1 MNRRTWL
8 KQAPAGAAPASLV
21 GTACVLAGA
30 NDRIW
35 KAIHL
40 LHAGVI
46 GEVYRA
52 RWIIAASREPIG
64 FQKPEPPPFAVPEKT

>member
-1 MNRRTWL
+1 L
-8 KQAPAGAAPASLV
+8 EQVPAGAAPASLV
-21 GTACVLAGA
+21 GTAGAMAGG
-30 NDRIW
+30 NDCIW

-40 LHAGVI
+40 LHEGVI
-46 GEVYRA
+46 VEVYRA

>member
-1 MNRRTWL
+1 M
-8 KQAPAGAAPASLV
+8 AA
-21 GTACVLAGA
+21 VLQPHLSKIRMPNA